1 MRIHGR
7 TTRTT
12 APDTLA
18 PIISGSGGLG
28 GHSADEEQS
37 YTKVLY

>member
-1 MRIHGR
+1 MTIHIR
-7 TTRTT
+7 TVSTT

-28 GHSADEEQS
+28 GHSDEEQA
-37 YTKVLY
+37 YTKVL